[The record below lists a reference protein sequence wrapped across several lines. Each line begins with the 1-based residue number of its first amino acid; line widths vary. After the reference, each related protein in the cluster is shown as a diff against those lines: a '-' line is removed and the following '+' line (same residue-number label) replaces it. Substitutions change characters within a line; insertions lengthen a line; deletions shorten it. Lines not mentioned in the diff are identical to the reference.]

1 MADIDLRHLP
11 EGEFVLHFGGR
22 PNEVDAFTFSNS
34 LIAFSEALQEINRQ
48 INPDFGIEIAIE
60 STGPGSFRAKI
71 KASLKSLSGL
81 FKSGVG
87 NLVIGVLSTLICQ
100 RYFSDA
106 PKIMVSDDL
115 VVIQSG
121 ADKIIIPRQVWNA
134 KESLTDQKQAERH
147 IGRAFAVMED
157 DPSITNFG
165 LVGRMTDAAP
175 LAVIPREL
183 FSRLAVPELEEAP
196 ETSRYRDERTR
207 LTILRAILERSARRW
222 QFVWQ
227 GIRIAA
233 PIRDQT
239 FFDKLATREYWFAQG
254 DILDVMLRIH
264 QTHDELNSVFINDG
278 YEVLEV
284 FDIQHVAK
292 QGRLMGE

>member
-1 MADIDLRHLP
+1 M
-11 EGEFVLHFGGR
+11 LHFGGR

-34 LIAFSEALQEINRQ
+34 LIALSEALQEINKQ
-48 INPDFGIEIAIE
+48 INPAFGIEIAIE
-60 STGPGSFRAKI
+60 GVGPGSFRAKI
-71 KASLKSLSGL
+71 RASLKSLSGL
-81 FKSGVG
+81 FKTGAG

-100 RYFSDA
+100 RYLGDA
-106 PKIMVSDDL
+106 PKITVSDDL

-121 ADKIIIPRQVWNA
+121 ADRIIVPRPIWNA
-134 KESLTDQKQAERH
+134 KESLTSPRQPERH

-165 LVGRMTDAAP
+165 LLGRMTDHAP
-175 LAVIPREL
+175 MAIIPREL
-183 FSRLAVPELEEAP
+183 FPRLAVPELEEST
-196 ETSRYRDERTR
+196 EGSRYRDERTK
-207 LTILRAILERSARRW
+207 LTVLRAILERSSRRW

-264 QTHDELNSVFINDG
+264 QTRDDVNGVFINDG

-284 FDIQHVAK
+284 FGIQHVER
-292 QGRLMGE
+292 QPRLTGY